1 MRFIREGL
9 AVNAYGREGME
20 ETWSCDAV
28 SAEQPSAHLGGILK
42 TGGDLRALRAGFRGP
57 GLQTPPC
64 RSTHQMRATL
74 RRG

>member
-1 MRFIREGL
+1 MRFIRESL
-9 AVNAYGREGME
+9 AVNAYGREGMK

-28 SAEQPSAHLGGILK
+28 SAHLGGILK

-64 RSTHQMRATL
+64 RSTRQMPAAL
-74 RRG
+74 GRG